1 MSSPLPSFD
10 VDPFCDELLADPH
23 GYYREL
29 RDAGP
34 VVYLTRYDVLGL
46 TRYEHVRGA
55 LRDWKSFTSTRGVA
69 FNDAANEDVKE
80 VVLCMDPPE
89 HTEGRAVLTNR
100 FGLSET
106 RKLIPLAERKADE
119 LVAALVEK
127 GSFDGVKD
135 LAEPYVSSFV
145 CEVVGVPDSAAEVLV
160 AGSTAGFASVGPMNQ
175 RAIDSFPLFQESFEV
190 TRNLTKKDMRPG
202 SIGWDIL
209 DAEERGELPEAMRM
223 QLLLNFMGASFD
235 TTINAMASTVWL
247 LATNAAEWD
256 LLRSDPSLIPAAIN
270 EGIRVESPI
279 QIWSRFCTRTVDIGG
294 ITVPADKRV
303 AVFIGSANRDERHYP
318 EPDAFDIRRNPA
330 DHLGFGHGIHLCI
343 GAPLARLELS
353 SVLASL
359 IDKVTTIELTGDP
372 TRRLTNTTRGFET
385 LPVRVT

>member
-1 MSSPLPSFD
+1 MSSGLSSFD
-10 VDPFCDELLADPH
+10 IDPFCDELLTNPYD
-23 GYYREL
+23 YYQEL

-34 VVYLTRYDVLGL
+34 VVYLSKYDVVGL
-46 TRYEHVRGA
+46 SRYEHVRGA
-55 LRDWKSFTSTRGVA
+55 LRDWKAFTSTRGVA
-69 FNDAANEDVKE
+69 FNGAANEDVKD

-89 HTEGRAVLTNR
+89 HTEARAVLTNR

-106 RKLIPLAERKADE
+106 RKLLPLAERKADE
-119 LVAALVEK
+119 LVTALVEK

-145 CEVVGVPDSAAEVLV
+145 CEVVGVPDSAAGVLV

-175 RAIDSFPLFQESFEV
+175 RAIESFPLFQESFEV
-190 TRNLTKKDMRPG
+190 TRQLTKKDMRPG

-247 LATNAAEWD
+247 LATNPDQWE

-270 EGIRVESPI
+270 EGIRIESPI
-279 QIWSRFCTRTVDIGG
+279 QIWSRFCTKNVDIDGV
-294 ITVPADKRV
+294 TVPAGKRV

-318 EPDAFDIRRNPA
+318 EPDTFDIRRNPA

-353 SVLASL
+353 SVLAFL
-359 IDKVTTIELTGDP
+359 TAKAATIEITGEP
-372 TRRLTNTTRGFET
+372 TRRLTNTTRGFDS